1 MKRFT
6 GAVNQIGGVII
17 LILVVLLMLTWF
29 GGEAM
34 GWSRN
39 LRAILTMAVLVIFVI
54 VILVQKLAAVRNAL
68 LIEDRLKAQGQE
80 QVQGARPDQ
89 RSEIQAVNQQ
99 LEEAIATLKN
109 SRLGRGALYALPWYM
124 IIGPP
129 GSGKST
135 ALAESGLN
143 FPYVSQGR
151 RGVRGVGGTRNCD
164 WWFTDEGILLDTA
177 GRYTTELDD
186 RDEWISFL
194 GMLKK
199 ARKGKPINGAIVAV
213 SVADLLSGNEEAAQ
227 AHAKNIRDRLDE
239 LVKQL
244 EIIFP
249 VYLMFTKC
257 DLLQGFVEFFEDFA
271 RQDRAQVW
279 GCTFPYA
286 AAPAKPHRET
296 FDEECRKLYQGLAG
310 QRLAALAGERP
321 AAKKHNVYLFPLQ
334 FSMALKRLG
343 DFVEALFRPNPFQ
356 ESAVFRGFY
365 FSSGTQEGA
374 PIDQVIR
381 SLSSAFGLKETSSA
395 AAPVVDKKSY
405 FINHL
410 FTKII
415 FPDQTLARTSV
426 RIQRRQKYLYFATLA
441 GSALS
446 AVVLT
451 AAFAASFFSNR
462 GLLGASESAAVRVRE
477 TASGPPAAAVEAL
490 DGLRREV
497 EELDRA
503 DRKSPPLRR
512 RWGLYRGDAINPAAR
527 KAYFDALRRLFLA
540 PCGKRVLD
548 EMTQLFRKEGKS
560 AEDYDRLNDLHR
572 VYQML
577 AGDLSPEKNQEIV
590 ERVLRTEDRWT
601 AGVGGGP
608 LSPAADRQLQFFL
621 TQLDRPADWKVT
633 IDRVLVNRVNEE
645 LAQGLWVLLS
655 YRDIL
660 DSGKSAF
667 PGKVSGETLVKAR
680 GRDFLKFTG
689 EFSQIFTQQGWNDY
703 VKSAV
708 RSKGEALARRYAE
721 LKIEKT
727 AAQVE
732 EDLRQRHVE
741 RNAREWDEFL
751 KGVQLL
757 PFQNLE
763 DAASRM
769 KVLTGDTSPYQDLFR
784 GVWEGQLLKTL
795 DTEVKAAVDLK
806 PLREALTALYEFQQ
820 AVEDF
825 VGSSPA
831 GSRVLPAHKEKKLE
845 PFLEAFK
852 KAGRGLDAAV
862 RQAPPQNQERLRQA
876 LHQVIDNAR
885 QALAAEAQAEA
896 DALWDRLVAKAYKES
911 FKGRYPFVEA
921 AAQPAS
927 LRTFSQLFNPQNG
940 NFWAAVADLK
950 ALNALNVEGKP
961 LVQFSREFNAAV
973 RKAESFRQA
982 LYKGGG
988 DKVVVGFAVTLKQRE
1003 GVTHVK
1009 FGVGKQE
1016 FNHNDRPDNRGELVW
1031 KEAEAPGAKISIRVG
1046 AVESWVEKEF
1056 KDDWA
1061 IVRLVASGKP
1071 QPQGEQAF
1079 NCSWEY
1085 QVSRLGTS
1093 QVFYADALVEA
1104 ADRVNPFQKDF
1115 FAKFEVPDKVG
1126 P

>member
-1 MKRFT
+1 MKRFM
-6 GAVNQIGGVII
+6 GAVNQIGGVVI

-29 GGEAM
+29 GGEGL

-39 LRAILTMAVLVIFVI
+39 LRAILTVAVLVVFVI
-54 VILVQKLAAVRNAL
+54 VILVQKLMAVRGAL

-80 QVQGARPDQ
+80 QIQGARPDQ

-109 SRLGRGALYALPWYM
+109 SRLGRGALYAMPWYM

-135 ALAESGLN
+135 ALSESGLN

-186 RDEWISFL
+186 RDEWMSFL

-213 SVADLLSGNEEAAQ
+213 SVADLLSGSEESVQ

-244 EIIFP
+244 ELVFP

-257 DLLQGFVEFFEDFA
+257 DLMQGFVEFFEDYT

-286 AAPAKPHRET
+286 AALEKPYREL
-296 FDEECRKLYQGLAG
+296 FDEECRKLFQGLAS
-310 QRLAALAGERP
+310 QRLASLAAERP
-321 AAKKHNVYLFPLQ
+321 AAKKQNIFLFPVQ
-334 FSMALKRLG
+334 FSMGLKRFG

-356 ESAVFRGFY
+356 EAAVFRGFY

-395 AAPVVDKKSY
+395 AAPVTEKKSY

-415 FPDQTLARTSV
+415 FPDQNLARTSA
-426 RIQRRQKYLYFATLA
+426 RLQKRHKLLYFATLA
-441 GSALS
+441 GSVA
-446 AVVLT
+446 ATVVLT
-451 AAFAASFFSNR
+451 AAFAVSFFANR
-462 GLLGASESAAVRVRE
+462 GLLGAAETAAVKARE
-477 TASGPPAAAVEAL
+477 AVAGPPAAAVEAL

-497 EELDRA
+497 EGLDRD
-503 DRKSPPLRR
+503 DRKSPPLSR
-512 RWGLYRGDAINPAAR
+512 RWGLYRGGAVNAPVR
-527 KAYFDALRRLFLA
+527 KAYFDALRRLLLA
-540 PCGKRVLD
+540 PAGKRILE

-560 AEDYDRLNDLHR
+560 AEDYERLNDLHR
-572 VYQML
+572 TYQML
-577 AGDLSPEKNQEIV
+577 GGELDPDRNRDLI
-590 ERVLRTEDRWT
+590 ERVLRTDDRWT

-608 LSPAADRQLQFFL
+608 PSPAADRHLQFL
-621 TQLDRPADWKVT
+621 LSQLDRPADWKT
-633 IDRVLVNRVNEE
+633 PIDTVVVNRIKED
-645 LAQGLWVLLS
+645 LSQGLWPLQS
-655 YRDIL
+655 YRDIIESGRGSFGKL
-660 DSGKSAF
+660 TGDS
-667 PGKVSGETLVKAR
+667 LVKSR
-680 GRDFLKFTG
+680 GKDLFKFTY
-689 EFSQIFTQQGWNDY
+689 EFPRLFTQEGWNDY
-703 VKSAV
+703 VRTALRAKS
-708 RSKGEALARRYAE
+708 EALARRYAE
-721 LKIEKT
+721 LKVEKT

-732 EDLRQRHVE
+732 EDLRRRHVE
-741 RNAREWDEFL
+741 NNAREWEKFL
-751 KGVQLL
+751 EGVQLL
-757 PFQNLE
+757 PFGSLE
-763 DAASRM
+763 DAASKV
-769 KVLTGDTSPYQDLFR
+769 KVLTGDTSPYLDLFR
-784 GVWEGQLLKTL
+784 GVWEGQSLKTL
-795 DTEVKAAVDLK
+795 DTEVKAPVDLK
-806 PLREALTALYEFQQ
+806 PVKEGLAALYEFLQ
-820 AVEDF
+820 AMEDF
-825 VGSSPA
+825 AGSAAA
-831 GSRVLPAHKEKKLE
+831 GSRVLAGLKEKKLE
-845 PFLEAFK
+845 ALQEAFK
-852 KAGRGLDAAV
+852 KAGRALDGAA
-862 RQAPPQNQERLRQA
+862 RQAPPQNQERFRQA
-876 LHQVIDNAR
+876 LQQVIENVR

-896 DALWDRLVAKAYKES
+896 DALWDRSVARVHRDS
-911 FKGRYPFVEA
+911 FKGRYPFVETGEKA
-921 AAQPAS
+921 VMLQ
-927 LRTFSQLFNPQNG
+927 TFSKVFSPQG
-940 NFWAAVADLK
+940 GTFWSAHADLK

-961 LVQFSREFNAAV
+961 LVQFSREFTAAV
-973 RKAESFRQA
+973 KKAESFRQA

-988 DKVVVGFAVTLKQRE
+988 EKVQVTFAVTLKQRE
-1003 GVTHVK
+1003 GVTHVR

-1016 FNHNDRPDNRGELVW
+1016 FNHNDRPDGRGELTW

-1046 AVESWVEKEF
+1046 GVESWVDKEF

-1061 IVRLVASGKP
+1061 IVRLVGSGKP
-1071 QPQGEQAF
+1071 QPQGEQAYA
-1079 NCSWEY
+1079 CSWEY
-1085 QVSRLGTS
+1085 KVDRLGTS
-1093 QVFYADALVEA
+1093 QIFYADAIVEA
-1104 ADRVNPFQKDF
+1104 QDRVNPFQKDF
-1115 FAKFEVPDKVG
+1115 FTKFEVPDKVG